1 MNSSDEIALTVP
13 ARPRRPRGRAGA
25 RRTLALAAL
34 AVAGLAAVAGC
45 SSAPA
50 APGAAASGTPAQAAA
65 TSPAAAPSTSAPAAA
80 PPSSAAAPSSAPASP
95 APPAATPVL
104 GQLAG
109 VFAHGTGFGQVR
121 PAEVFNGGDPTG
133 LVSKIT
139 WSSWGGAT
147 ATGAGTS
154 TYVAANQP
162 VAAGTPQ
169 PATIVAFDLGTC
181 HGKLMY
187 QAVEWYF
194 PQHGQ
199 AFSASHYENVCTGTF
214 VPSS

>member
-1 MNSSDEIALTVP
+1 MNH
-13 ARPRRPRGRAGA
+13 
-25 RRTLALAAL
+25 AATRVTQ
-34 AVAGLAAVAGC
+34 AALAAVAAAVVITGC
-45 SSAPA
+45 SASPSQPA
-50 APGAAASGTPAQAAA
+50 ASTASS
-65 TSPAAAPSTSAPAAA
+65 SPAAAASSVPATTAAATASTVATPTTPATPQPSTGATT
-80 PPSSAAAPSSAPASP
+80 P
-95 APPAATPVL
+95 APTL
-104 GQLAG
+104 GRLAG
-109 VFAHGTGFGQVR
+109 VFAQGQGFGQVE
-121 PAEVFNGGDPTG
+121 PSKIFNGGDPTG

-147 ATGAGTS
+147 ATGSGTS

-162 VAAGTPQ
+162 VAAGRPQ

-214 VPSS
+214 VPSAWPLRSLRGGAAGTRRTW

>member
-1 MNSSDEIALTVP
+1 MSSSDQMGTVGSGG
-13 ARPRRPRGRAGA
+13 RRGRRRRAVAVAG
-25 RRTLALAAL
+25 LAL
-34 AVAGLAAVAGC
+34 AGLAAVAGC
-45 SSAPA
+45 QSAPA
-50 APGAAASGTPAQAAA
+50 ATGPAPSVTPAQAAA
-65 TSPAAAPSTSAPAAA
+65 SSPATIPSTPVPTAPV
-80 PPSSAAAPSSAPASP
+80 SSAAPSSA
-95 APPAATPVL
+95 APSAPATPVL

-109 VFAHGTGFGQVR
+109 IFAHGTGFGQVR

-133 LVSKIT
+133 LVSKIS

-154 TYVAANQP
+154 TYVAANQA

-214 VPSS
+214 VPSA